1 MRMDRRHVSGGN
13 GHVPSII
20 STGVRI
26 TGDIASDGEVHIDG
40 IVEGDVRANSVTVSP
55 CGSVLGAVSGGTVRI
70 EGTVDGQITGQS
82 VSLAATA
89 RVKGDIA
96 HDTLALEQGA
106 HFEGH
111 CQPVVEAKVNTEPAT
126 AAAGSNTTASMPP
139 SPRSSN
145 PPPPSPQPA
154 GLKSGGQPPLSDR
167 ATGRAPDRASDR
179 AA

>member
-1 MRMDRRHVSGGN
+1 MRMDRRHVSGGT
-13 GHVPSII
+13 GQVPSII

-26 TGDIASDGEVHIDG
+26 AGDLTSDGEVHIDG

-55 CGSVLGAVSGGTVRI
+55 CGTVSGAISGDTVRI
-70 EGTVDGQITGQS
+70 EGKVDGRITGQS

-111 CQPVVEAKVNTEPAT
+111 CQPVAEAKVKTEPAND
-126 AAAGSNTTASMPP
+126 AIGSDAKAAGSLGA
-139 SPRSSN
+139 
-145 PPPPSPQPA
+145 PA
-154 GLKSGGQPPLSDR
+154 AEVKDGDRPKS
-167 ATGRAPDRASDR
+167 AER

>member
-1 MRMDRRHVSGGN
+1 VRMDRRHVSGGT
-13 GHVPSII
+13 GQVPSII

-26 TGDIASDGEVHIDG
+26 AGDLISDGEVHIDG
-40 IVEGDVRANSVTVSP
+40 FIEGDVRASSVTVSP
-55 CGSVLGAVSGGTVRI
+55 CGRVSGALSGDTVRV
-70 EGTVDGQITGQS
+70 EGQVDGKITGQS

-111 CQPVVEAKVNTEPAT
+111 CQPVAEAKA
-126 AAAGSNTTASMPP
+126 
-139 SPRSSN
+139 
-145 PPPPSPQPA
+145 
-154 GLKSGGQPPLSDR
+154 SGGSTISAIGSDTKVSKPVGSSAADVKTADQPKS
-167 ATGRAPDRASDR
+167 SEQ

>member
-1 MRMDRRHVSGGN
+1 MRMDRRNVSGGA
-13 GHVPSII
+13 GQVPSII

-26 TGDIASDGEVHIDG
+26 AGDLNSDGEVHIDG
-40 IVEGDVRANSVTVSP
+40 LIEGDVRANSVTVSP
-55 CGSVLGAVSGGTVRI
+55 CGRVSGSLSGDTVRI
-70 EGTVDGQITGQS
+70 EGQVDGKITGQS

-111 CQPVVEAKVNTEPAT
+111 CQPVAEAKANASGESPI
-126 AAAGSNTTASMPP
+126 AAIRSETKASKPMGS
-139 SPRSSN
+139 SSEEAKN
-145 PPPPSPQPA
+145 ADQP
-154 GLKSGGQPPLSDR
+154 KSSE
-167 ATGRAPDRASDR
+167 R

>member
-1 MRMDRRHVSGGN
+1 MRMDRKHVSGGT
-13 GHVPSII
+13 GQVPSII

-26 TGDIASDGEVHIDG
+26 AGDLISDGEVHIDG
-40 IVEGDVRANSVTVSP
+40 LIEGDVRASSVTISP
-55 CGSVLGAVSGGTVRI
+55 CGRVSGALSGDSVRI
-70 EGTVDGQITGQS
+70 EGQVDGKITGQS

-111 CQPVVEAKVNTEPAT
+111 CKPVAEAKA
-126 AAAGSNTTASMPP
+126 
-139 SPRSSN
+139 
-145 PPPPSPQPA
+145 
-154 GLKSGGQPPLSDR
+154 SGGSTISAIGSETKASKPLVTPAADAKTAEQPKS
-167 ATGRAPDRASDR
+167 SER

>member
-1 MRMDRRHVSGGN
+1 VRMDRRHDSGGT
-13 GHVPSII
+13 GQVPSII

-26 TGDIASDGEVHIDG
+26 AGDLTSDGEVHIDG
-40 IVEGDVRANSVTVSP
+40 LVEGDVHANSVTVSP
-55 CGSVLGAVSGGTVRI
+55 CGRVSGAITGDTVRI
-70 EGTVDGQITGQS
+70 EGQVDGKITGQS

-111 CQPVVEAKVNTEPAT
+111 CQPVAEAKVKSEPAI
-126 AAAGSNTTASMPP
+126 AAIGSDAKAF
-139 SPRSSN
+139 SPLGA
-145 PPPPSPQPA
+145 PA
-154 GLKSGGQPPLSDR
+154 AEEKNGDRPKS
-167 ATGRAPDRASDR
+167 AER